1 MTRGWRRALP
11 WLALFLAA
19 LAVRSLRFGLVFV
32 DGEVRFPFGV
42 DELYHMRRIWFTV
55 VNFPATLDFDPYM
68 NFPEGAPP
76 IWSPV
81 FDWTIAAL
89 AWVLVGARDQHAV
102 EVVAAWA
109 PPVLG
114 SLAVLAAMGPAR
126 RGYSAAAGW
135 WTGWLLLTPRAHVFL
150 SEPGQVDHHV
160 AVGLFA
166 AVFVTVALRLARPPT
181 RAAWP
186 GAAVATGLAAAAA
199 ILLWAGALLHV
210 LVVQVFL
217 AFQLIATA
225 DSGLARAR
233 ARSLAVMHGVAALA
247 VAPYCVGRSW
257 EQFGAFSPEV
267 HSNLQP
273 LWLAA
278 GAAAFALTGW
288 LWRHPAVG
296 ASRWRRLASALGVT
310 VPGIAAAW
318 WLLPGLGDSVQS
330 AGGWFGDDH
339 FLRRIQEIKPLLFA
353 GDRFAPA
360 IAHDRFSYLFWSYP
374 ILWSALLWQALRTGR
389 ADRLLLALV
398 SAVFMAAGLHQR
410 RFLDVAWA
418 GYAWVLGPA
427 IAEALGAAR
436 QRWAMPR
443 WLPGGI
449 ALGIG
454 VAALLPPALA
464 YRSDLVQSL
473 ASRRGIELVYH
484 PIVRH
489 QLVVRRVA
497 DWLKR
502 ETPATQGYLDAS
514 LRPEY
519 GVLTSWDAGH
529 LLRYYGERPMVQD
542 NFGPWGGLA
551 GFDAARRY
559 FEAHAEAEAIAI
571 AEQLG
576 VRYVVALPKG
586 SGQLKPSLQS
596 MTRRLAVIRQEGGA
610 LGFNGAGL
618 ARHRLIYLAD
628 DTDLMRAR
636 AQPPR
641 RLAVYEIVPGAR
653 VVGAAPAGQ
662 AIRFELM
669 LHLPEQEPIL
679 YSATV
684 QSDAGG
690 RYELRLPYPSEA
702 GYVVRMGSERQKLPV
717 TETDVR
723 EGRTLEGPRF
733 EG

>member
-1 MTRGWRRALP
+1 
-11 WLALFLAA
+11 
-19 LAVRSLRFGLVFV
+19 
-32 DGEVRFPFGV
+32 
-42 DELYHMRRIWFTV
+42 
-55 VNFPATLDFDPYM
+55 
-68 NFPEGAPP
+68 
-76 IWSPV
+76 
-81 FDWTIAAL
+81 
-89 AWVLVGARDQHAV
+89 
-102 EVVAAWA
+102 
-109 PPVLG
+109 
-114 SLAVLAAMGPAR
+114 
-126 RGYSAAAGW
+126 
-135 WTGWLLLTPRAHVFL
+135 
-150 SEPGQVDHHV
+150 
-160 AVGLFA
+160 
-166 AVFVTVALRLARPPT
+166 T